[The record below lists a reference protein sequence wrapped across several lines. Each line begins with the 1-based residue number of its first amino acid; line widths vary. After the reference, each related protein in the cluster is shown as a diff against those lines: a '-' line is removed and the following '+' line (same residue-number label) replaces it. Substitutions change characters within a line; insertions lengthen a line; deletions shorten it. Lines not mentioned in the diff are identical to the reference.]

1 MIPTLQSFIWYGF
14 QPGYND
20 SFMFKFN
27 QIWKNANLLYKIQW
41 DIVIVYKQIQI
52 SKPWFLRTPYY
63 SQCSVVYC
71 DMRLATGLSSFRF
84 RFARSESA
92 CGPFQALRNDFCT
105 RFLTL
110 NIL

>member
-27 QIWKNANLLYKIQW
+27 QIWKNANLLYKSQW

-52 SKPWFLRTPYY
+52 SKPWFHRTPY
-63 SQCSVVYC
+63 
-71 DMRLATGLSSFRF
+71 
-84 RFARSESA
+84 SESE
-92 CGPFQALRNDFCT
+92 GKKIQIKPF
-105 RFLTL
+105 FLIF
-110 NIL
+110 NY